1 MMRGWRFTLLA
12 TDFAWGA
19 ALAYSSATARVLYG
33 DGAWYVLVHMVK
45 PHRFNDYD
53 FQRTFAS
60 LISQAPVLFG
70 QRAGVDSVAVYAA
83 LYSFGIFVIPAICM
97 VLALYL
103 ARRQPLLFAANGLAI
118 LVYGFGTNFINTE
131 ANLLFGFVWL
141 AVTILALDGPA
152 PILRG
157 VVLPALGI
165 ALLRAYEGMLL
176 VGPVLALWAVL
187 DASRTEAHKERIG
200 LVLAAL
206 LFLLGATIGLGGF
219 LSPRDPNN
227 ASGFLA
233 SAFAYLRNPHVFLL
247 LSGLAMVAAIAA
259 RDRRMRLAAAALSA
273 LLGLGFPVAIARL
286 EGFYSFDV
294 YYHNRS
300 FMVLFL
306 PVLVAALLAV
316 HWRRRYWLAP
326 RSADPAHA
334 LFLIPLLF
342 AVAGDAIGTYR
353 WSHYVRT
360 FCEVLD
366 RDATPL
372 DRLTLLRDSGAR
384 TAWAWTHPTMSV
396 LLRDRGSAA
405 MVVNQPG
412 AFGWEP
418 FPPANA
424 ASIPYRG
431 LCQAPLLGPSRA
443 DSFSVPMSFAS
454 GKYPSYVA
462 SVSGLSK
469 PEGWGTWSEGP
480 RVEMRF
486 ARPLPKSFDLT
497 LRIGSAFGSN
507 KRLPVTVRAGAREQA
522 FVADRDPTE
531 VTLQFRDVG
540 EAAALSFEIPR
551 PESPTELGSG
561 NDPRKLGI
569 AFVSL
574 AVTPR

>member
-1 MMRGWRFTLLA
+1 MRLRRGTVLLA
-12 TDFAWGA
+12 AAGAWSA
-19 ALAYSSATARVLYG
+19 TLAYSTASARVIYG
-33 DGAWYVLVHMVK
+33 DGAWCLLVHLLT

-53 FQRTFAS
+53 FQRTFAR

-70 QRAGVDSVAVYAA
+70 QRVGVDSVAGYAA

-141 AVTILALDGPA
+141 AVTLLALDGPA

-165 ALLRAYEGMLL
+165 ALLRSYEGMLL
-176 VGPVLALWAVL
+176 VGPVLALWAIL
-187 DASRTEAHKERIG
+187 GAARTDAHKEHIG
-200 LVLAAL
+200 LALAAL
-206 LFLLGATIGLGGF
+206 LFLLGATIGLGGL
-219 LSPRDPNN
+219 LSPRDPGN
-227 ASGFLA
+227 ASSFLS
-233 SAFAYLRNPHVFLL
+233 SAFRYLRNPHVFLL
-247 LSGLAMVAAIAA
+247 LSGFAMIVAIYA
-259 RDRRMRLAAAALSA
+259 RGHLWRRAAAVLSA
-273 LLGLGFPVAIARL
+273 LLGLGFVVTIWRL

-306 PVLVAALLAV
+306 PAFVGTLLAV
-316 HWRRRYWLAP
+316 HWLRPRWLAP
-326 RSADPAHA
+326 QNGDAAHA
-334 LFLIPLLF
+334 LFLIPLAF
-342 AVAGDAIGTYR
+342 AVAGDIIGTYR
-353 WSHYVRT
+353 WNEYVRS
-360 FCEVLD
+360 FCGVLE
-366 RDATPL
+366 RSATPL
-372 DRLTLLRDSGAR
+372 ERVTILSQSGAR
-384 TAWAWTHPTMSV
+384 TAWGWTHPTMSV
-396 LLRDRGSAA
+396 LLRDRGSTA

-418 FPPANA
+418 FAPASA

-431 LCQAPLLGPSRA
+431 LCQAPLLGATRA
-443 DSFSVPMSFAS
+443 DSFGVPMSFAS

-462 SVSGLSK
+462 AVSGLSK

-486 ARPLPKSFDLT
+486 ARPLPRSFDLT
-497 LRIGSAFGSN
+497 LRIDSAFGGN
-507 KRLPVTVRAGAREQA
+507 KRLPVVVRAGGAEQS
-522 FVADRDPTE
+522 FVADREPTE
-531 VTLQFRDVG
+531 VTLQFREVG
-540 EAAALSFEIPR
+540 EASALSFDIPK
-551 PESPTELGSG
+551 PESPAEAGAGS
-561 NDPRKLGI
+561 DPRKLGI

-574 AVTPR
+574 AIAPR